1 MRKIQLIALYFI
13 FIFNI
18 PLMAN
23 NDYQK
28 MGENILSDLVA
39 IQSTEDMG
47 LATQASEYS
56 ENKLLEYGFSQSNLQ
71 VVGPGED
78 NKGLIA
84 ILRGESS
91 ISPTITMAHLDVV
104 PSVENSWDTDPYVM
118 TKKDGFF
125 YGRGTSDNKGGA
137 AALITSFI
145 RLKEENFVP
154 KNDIIMLLTGDEE
167 TQMDG
172 IEYFRDN
179 FDSVRNAAF
188 AMNSDGG
195 YVTGTMENPE
205 AFLLQSAEKVYMTI
219 SLHTQNKGGHSSI
232 PRKDNAIYDL
242 ARALKKLE
250 DFQFPISFNDTTQQ
264 YLEFAIT
271 KLPKDDSKKLRKLLD
286 GGENFKYLDLI
297 NENPDLNAQLR
308 TTCVATRLSG
318 GHANNALPVSA
329 SATINCRVLPQE
341 EPQKIVDMIEQIVGS
356 DIEIDMVWVPEGSP
370 PSPVTSE
377 IMDLIGNSLKNIF
390 PTAAIVPY
398 MSTGATDA
406 QALRNIG
413 IPVYGTSGIM
423 TDPSGFRAHGL
434 NERIE
439 ISAFHSSLD
448 FWYESMK
455 QL

>member
-1 MRKIQLIALYFI
+1 
-13 FIFNI
+13 
-18 PLMAN
+18 
-23 NDYQK
+23 
-28 MGENILSDLVA
+28 
-39 IQSTEDMG
+39 
-47 LATQASEYS
+47 
-56 ENKLLEYGFSQSNLQ
+56 
-71 VVGPGED
+71 
-78 NKGLIA
+78 
-84 ILRGESS
+84 
-91 ISPTITMAHLDVV
+91 
-104 PSVENSWDTDPYVM
+104 
-118 TKKDGFF
+118 
-125 YGRGTSDNKGGA
+125 
-137 AALITSFI
+137 
-145 RLKEENFVP
+145 
-154 KNDIIMLLTGDEE
+154 MLLTGDEE

-195 YVTGTMENPE
+195 YVTGTMDNPE
-205 AFLLQSAEKVYMTI
+205 AFLLQSAEKVYMTV

-286 GGENFKYLDLI
+286 SSENFKYLDLI

-341 EPQKIVDMIEQIVGS
+341 EPQKIVDIIQQIVGS
-356 DIEIDMVWVPEGSP
+356 DIEIDMVWVPKGSP

-377 IMDLIGNSLKNIF
+377 IMDLIGNSLKNVF

-413 IPVYGTSGIM
+413 IPVYGASSIM

>member
-1 MRKIQLIALYFI
+1 
-13 FIFNI
+13 
-18 PLMAN
+18 
-23 NDYQK
+23 
-28 MGENILSDLVA
+28 
-39 IQSTEDMG
+39 
-47 LATQASEYS
+47 
-56 ENKLLEYGFSQSNLQ
+56 
-71 VVGPGED
+71 
-78 NKGLIA
+78 
-84 ILRGESS
+84 
-91 ISPTITMAHLDVV
+91 
-104 PSVENSWDTDPYVM
+104 
-118 TKKDGFF
+118 
-125 YGRGTSDNKGGA
+125 
-137 AALITSFI
+137 
-145 RLKEENFVP
+145 
-154 KNDIIMLLTGDEE
+154 
-167 TQMDG
+167 
-172 IEYFRDN
+172 
-179 FDSVRNAAF
+179 
-188 AMNSDGG
+188 MNSDGG

-341 EPQKIVDMIEQIVGS
+341 KPQKIVDMIQKIVGS
-356 DIEIDMVWVPEGSP
+356 DIEISMVWVPEGSP
-370 PSPVTSE
+370 PSPVTLE
-377 IMDLIGNSLKNIF
+377 IMNLIGNSLKNVF
-390 PTAAIVPY
+390 PKAAIVPY

-406 QALRNIG
+406 QALRNVG

>member
-1 MRKIQLIALYFI
+1 MDRIRNVLLFTII
-13 FIFNI
+13 MINM
-18 PLMAN
+18 PLMADE
-23 NDYQK
+23 DYQA
-28 MGENILSDLVA
+28 MAVEILSDLIA
-39 IQSTEDMG
+39 IESTEAMG
-47 LATQASEYS
+47 LSTKASEYS
-56 ENKLLEYGFSQSNLQ
+56 KNKLLQYGFSQSDLQ
-71 VVGPGED
+71 VTGPGKK

-84 ILRGESS
+84 IYHGESS
-91 ISPTITMAHLDVV
+91 RNPTITMAHLDVV
-104 PSVENSWDTDPYVM
+104 PSVIDSWDTDPYVM
-118 TKKDGFF
+118 TENDGFF
-125 YGRGTSDNKGGA
+125 YGRGTNDNKAGA
-137 AALITSFI
+137 AALITNFI
-145 RLKEENFVP
+145 RLKHENFIP

-167 TQMDG
+167 TQMNG

-179 FDSVRNAAF
+179 FDSVKNAAF
-188 AMNSDGG
+188 AMNADGG
-195 YVTGTMENPE
+195 YITGTMDNPE
-205 AFLLQSAEKVYMTI
+205 AFLLQSAEKVYMTV
-219 SLHTQNKGGHSSI
+219 SLHTKNKGGHSSI
-232 PRKDNAIYDL
+232 PRPDNAIYEL
-242 ARALKKLE
+242 ANALKKLE
-250 DFQFPISFNDTTQQ
+250 NFQFPISFNETTKQ
-264 YLEFAIT
+264 YLKFAIT
-271 KLPKDDSKKLRKLLD
+271 KESKEHSEKLRQLLD
-286 GGENFKYLDLI
+286 NTENFSYPNLI

-341 EPQKIVDMIEQIVGS
+341 EPQKIVETIKNIIGN

-370 PSPVTSE
+370 PSPITSS
-377 IMDLIGNSLKNIF
+377 ILNLIANSLDNIF
-390 PTAAIVPY
+390 PTVAIVPY

-413 IPVYGTSGIM
+413 IPVYGTGGIM

>member
-28 MGENILSDLVA
+28 MGENILADLVA

-47 LATQASEYS
+47 LATQASKYS

-71 VVGPGED
+71 VVGLEED
-78 NKGLIA
+78 KKGLIA

-91 ISPTITMAHLDVV
+91 INPTITMAHLDVV

-118 TKKDGFF
+118 TEKDGFF

-179 FDSVRNAAF
+179 FDSVKNAAF

-205 AFLLQSAEKVYMTI
+205 AFLLQSAEKVYMTL

-250 DFQFPISFNDTTQQ
+250 DYQFPISFNDTTQQ

-286 GGENFKYLDLI
+286 VGENFKYLDLI

-341 EPQKIVDMIEQIVGS
+341 EPQKIVDITYCMAKIQ
-356 DIEIDMVWVPEGSP
+356 
-370 PSPVTSE
+370 
-377 IMDLIGNSLKNIF
+377 LK
-390 PTAAIVPY
+390 PTPFY
-398 MSTGATDA
+398 
-406 QALRNIG
+406 
-413 IPVYGTSGIM
+413 
-423 TDPSGFRAHGL
+423 
-434 NERIE
+434 
-439 ISAFHSSLD
+439 
-448 FWYESMK
+448 
-455 QL
+455 